1 MLSLALT
8 SHESNICS
16 PQELLEGPVRQGA
29 LPKGTGSHCQTLGR
43 RSPPVPQF
51 PHLWWMNISYY
62 SVNNPI
68 WQFENQPT
76 TDTASQSKTWY
87 FISCLGQK
95 QNLAPWK
102 ERVDIF
108 KQKNWN
114 THSYCEKNLFFLSNL
129 TNSMITNRNRAKRHK
144 GLGLDQA
151 AQEKVLSCR

>member
-1 MLSLALT
+1 MRAVSVLPRNCLRVQLDKELSQRELGPTASPGTKLWGGEAHLCL
-8 SHESNICS
+8 SFPICGEWIS
-16 PQELLEGPVRQGA
+16 VTTLWTTQYDSLKTNQQPTQ
-29 LPKGTGSHCQTLGR
+29 LPKAKHD
-43 RSPPVPQF
+43 
-51 PHLWWMNISYY
+51 I
-62 SVNNPI
+62 
-68 WQFENQPT
+68 
-76 TDTASQSKTWY
+76 
-87 FISCLGQK
+87 FISCLGLK